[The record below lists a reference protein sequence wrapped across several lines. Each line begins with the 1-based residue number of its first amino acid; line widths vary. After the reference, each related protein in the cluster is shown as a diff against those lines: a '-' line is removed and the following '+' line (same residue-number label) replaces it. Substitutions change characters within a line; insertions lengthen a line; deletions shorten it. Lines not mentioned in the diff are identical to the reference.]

1 MRQCYA
7 HLIQITVTYSLVLL
21 GPSLFGVQTGVESRI
36 QSSFEQ
42 LLSNASVVPQGIRVL
57 ALSPLEFNLLDRNTT
72 LQSGIGARIEF
83 IVAQDLQKLLA
94 AMKESFSNGDLLA
107 SFKAITGFESTTQI
121 TLESFVVHVFC
132 IPQ

>member
-1 MRQCYA
+1 M
-7 HLIQITVTYSLVLL
+7 LL

-42 LLSNASVVPQGIRVL
+42 LLSNAGVVPQGIRVL